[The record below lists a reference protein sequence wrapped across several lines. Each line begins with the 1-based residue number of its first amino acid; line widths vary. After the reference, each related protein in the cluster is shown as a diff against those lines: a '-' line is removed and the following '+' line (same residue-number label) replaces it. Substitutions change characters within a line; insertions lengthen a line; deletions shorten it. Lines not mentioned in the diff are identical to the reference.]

1 MINKIILFFVII
13 ILNGNVFA
21 QKENKIIEVAAKVI
35 DGYTNAPVKYANI
48 LNIKKGKIVTCDSS
62 GYFRF
67 TILKSDILR
76 VSAIGYTT
84 NYLCFK
90 DSVFDNNK
98 VYKVLLN
105 EKTYELSQI
114 DIFDARWK
122 DLEFELKHKTYET
135 NEIQENLQNWFK
147 ANISIQELAM
157 ITAAASV
164 GIPIPYTSKREKQL
178 LKVTELEKRDYIEK
192 VINTKFNVARIMK
205 LTGLNEKKAVKFM
218 NFCNFD
224 KSFLFRANDYDI
236 ITQINQ
242 RLTMYLKTKKSRF
255 N

>member
-1 MINKIILFFVII
+1 MLKKLTIFFFLVFV
-13 ILNGNVFA
+13 GNDVFA
-21 QKENKIIEVAAKVI
+21 QNNDTIIEVSAKIV
-35 DGYTNAPVKYANI
+35 DAYTDAPVKFANVI
-48 LNIKKGKIVTCDSS
+48 NIKKGKIVTSDSL

-76 VSAIGYTT
+76 VSAIGYAT
-84 NYLCFK
+84 NYVCFK
-90 DSVFDNNK
+90 DSVFDDMK
-98 VYKVLLN
+98 VYKIFLN
-105 EKTYELSQI
+105 EKTYALSQI

-122 DLEFELKHKTYET
+122 DLEFEMKHTKYET
-135 NEIQENLQNWFK
+135 DEIQENLQNWF
-147 ANISIQELAM
+147 AENISIQELAM

-178 LKVTELEKRDYIEK
+178 AKVKELEKRDYIEK
-192 VINTKFNVARIMK
+192 VIRRKFNVGRIMQ
-205 LTGLNEKKAVKFM
+205 LTGLNEKEAVKFM

-224 KSFLFRANDYDI
+224 RDFLFRANEYDI

-242 RLTMYLKTKKSRF
+242 RLSLYRKTKKSRF